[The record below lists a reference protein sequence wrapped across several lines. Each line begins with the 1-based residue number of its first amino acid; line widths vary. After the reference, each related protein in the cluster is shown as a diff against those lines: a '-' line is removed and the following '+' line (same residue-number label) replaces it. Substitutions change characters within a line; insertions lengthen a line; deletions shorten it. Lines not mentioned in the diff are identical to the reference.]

1 VARLSEFS
9 KCVLVCFVEYSS
21 RRGFVV
27 VLGKR
32 VARPGERISPK
43 RDNLMLLLFK
53 TRSAWARGP

>member
-9 KCVLVCFVEYSS
+9 KCILVCFVEYSS

-27 VLGKR
+27 VLGEC

-53 TRSAWARGP
+53 ARSSEVS